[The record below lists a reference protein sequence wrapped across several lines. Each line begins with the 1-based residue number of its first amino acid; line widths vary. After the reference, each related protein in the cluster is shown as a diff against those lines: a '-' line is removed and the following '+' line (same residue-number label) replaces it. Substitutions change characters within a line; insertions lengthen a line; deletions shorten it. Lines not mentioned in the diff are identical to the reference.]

1 MSLGSNTGAISR
13 NVAGANCNLLP
24 ETLRGFPPEILTVF
38 YEVIPGLMTHLL
50 RLCEFFC
57 APRRARS
64 PEIPKRMNRIFAL
77 VTRVCTFLGIP
88 CHKWKFGPSPPL
100 AYYSKLQFF
109 CSENVLSPKR
119 VLQKN
124 TDSSEKMF
132 GLLTF
137 PYKTL
142 CEFHVSSYRFL

>member
-1 MSLGSNTGAISR
+1 
-13 NVAGANCNLLP
+13 
-24 ETLRGFPPEILTVF
+24 
-38 YEVIPGLMTHLL
+38 MTHLL
-50 RLCEFFC
+50 RICEFFC

-88 CHKWKFGPSPPL
+88 CHKWKFGPSPPPSPPL

-124 TDSSEKMF
+124 TDSSEKCPFYSLFHTKLFVKIRKFLPIFVNRFREFF
-132 GLLTF
+132 GLLAGVKF
-137 PYKTL
+137 RCAYPPRPGIPRAPRIPR
-142 CEFHVSSYRFL
+142 S